1 MKTKYQRKE
10 EKLMDMKKYKWVS
23 FVLCLA
29 MIFSGFGGVAYAV
42 EDPTPDSESSV
53 MSTSPDAIT
62 SEPGTILIDNT
73 APIASDQSITTEM
86 NQPVDILLTG
96 TDLNDDPLT
105 FVIVDQPANGK
116 LTGDGVNWMYTPLV
130 DYTGEDTFTF
140 KVNDGMHDSNL
151 VTVSIQV
158 DNFLKEMVFDPALES
173 NSIQSMTDGVF
184 YATSEVLPVTGESPN
199 GKTRVYFIWFE
210 GYDLYVAI
218 IFDAKKPIEQI
229 TFDNKIDSP
238 TTFPS
243 TDVNTWTGELMTI
256 DGRQYPVS
264 DYPRQGSTSKWAVIN
279 LGQEVISGFFDL
291 GINTGAGGF
300 STTIMVEIDSE
311 LQVYHQYDGDEPL
324 LDGTQSGFLTG
335 PVGEY
340 YTFDVYPVSK
350 AGFNLQSIQIRIN
363 GGSLSTLTTSAL
375 IGGHLIGT
383 VPAISGPEKAEITF
397 IYVGIGEALNI
408 TSYSGIYDSEEHSII
423 VNNTITGD
431 AIWYSLTDNGLD
443 WSLTQPMFTD
453 VTGAIT
459 VYVKV
464 TNPNY
469 IDRTGSGTVT
479 ITEREI
485 TITAVSD
492 SKPYDGAALTKNSW
506 TLTIG
511 TVATGEAISAV
522 TVTGSQTPVG
532 TSANVPSA
540 AVVSDGAVNVT
551 ANYNI
556 GYVNGTLTVTAV
568 TGEALNITSYSG
580 IYDSEEH
587 SIIVNNTITGDA
599 IWYSLTDNGLDW
611 SLTQPMFTDVT
622 GATTVYVK
630 VTNDN
635 YIDLTGDETVTITAR
650 PITITAVSDS
660 KPYDG
665 AALTKN
671 SWTLTIGT
679 VATGE
684 AISAV
689 TVTGSQTPVGT
700 SANVPSA
707 AVVSDGAVNVTANY
721 NIGYVNGT
729 LTVTAVTGEALNI
742 TSYSGIY
749 DSEEHSIIVNNTI
762 TGDAIWYSLT
772 DNGLDWSLT
781 QPMFTDVTGATTV
794 YVKVTNDNY
803 IDRTGDETV
812 TITAR
817 PNTITAVSD
826 SKPYDGA
833 ALTKNSWTL
842 TIGTVVTGEAI
853 SAVTVTGSQ
862 TPVGTSANVPS
873 AAVIEEG
880 TENVVGNYDISYMPG
895 TLTVTASTGAAL
907 DITSYSGI
915 YDGAGHS
922 ITVNNAITG
931 DTVTYST
938 DGGVTYTGTNPAYTN
953 VGSYMVDVK
962 VTNPNYIDITG
973 SGTVEITER
982 AITITPAD
990 ASTPYD
996 GTALTT
1002 TGWAMTS

>member
-199 GKTRVYFIWFE
+199 GKTRAYFIWFE

-375 IGGHLIGT
+375 IGGYLLGT

-485 TITAVSD
+485 TITAAD
-492 SKPYDGAALTKNSW
+492 ASKPYDGTALTTTGW
-506 TLTIG
+506 ALTSG
-511 TVATGEAISAV
+511 TVATGDAINSV
-522 TVTGSQTPVG
+522 NVTGSRIVVG
-532 TSANVPSA
+532 TSASIA
-540 AVVSDGAVNVT
+540 
-551 ANYNI
+551 
-556 GYVNGTLTVTAV
+556 
-568 TGEALNITSYSG
+568 SG
-580 IYDSEEH
+580 
-587 SIIVNNTITGDA
+587 
-599 IWYSLTDNGLDW
+599 
-611 SLTQPMFTDVT
+611 
-622 GATTVYVK
+622 
-630 VTNDN
+630 
-635 YIDLTGDETVTITAR
+635 
-650 PITITAVSDS
+650 
-660 KPYDG
+660 
-665 AALTKN
+665 
-671 SWTLTIGT
+671 
-679 VATGE
+679 
-684 AISAV
+684 
-689 TVTGSQTPVGT
+689 
-700 SANVPSA
+700 
-707 AVVSDGAVNVTANY
+707 
-721 NIGYVNGT
+721 
-729 LTVTAVTGEALNI
+729 
-742 TSYSGIY
+742 
-749 DSEEHSIIVNNTI
+749 
-762 TGDAIWYSLT
+762 
-772 DNGLDWSLT
+772 
-781 QPMFTDVTGATTV
+781 
-794 YVKVTNDNY
+794 
-803 IDRTGDETV
+803 
-812 TITAR
+812 
-817 PNTITAVSD
+817 
-826 SKPYDGA
+826 
-833 ALTKNSWTL
+833 
-842 TIGTVVTGEAI
+842 
-853 SAVTVTGSQ
+853 
-862 TPVGTSANVPS
+862 
-873 AAVIEEG
+873 AVIEEG

-962 VTNPNYIDITG
+962 VTNPNYIDKTG

-982 AITITPAD
+982 AITITAGSASKTYNGTPLTNNGWALTGGTLASGDTISVVTVTGSQTPVGSSPNVPSAAVIMDGENDVTSNYDITYVNGTLTVTSGGGGGGTTIIEEEVPLALITDHIAYIQGYPENVVKPEGNVTREEVAAVFFRLLEPSYREDIRAAKSNFPDVGANRWSTKHIGTLVNGKIVEGYLDKTFKPGNPITRAELATIASRFD
-990 ASTPYD
+990 ALEATTSSIFSDVKGHWAEKYINSAQEKGWVNGYPD
-996 GTALTT
+996 GTFKPDQYITRAEFVTLVNNVLERRVKEENILPEARLFPDLLKSM
-1002 TGWAMTS
+1002 WYYEAMEEAINGHLYIRLEDTYEEWTEIYTC